1 LEACGRPKSICV
13 WAPPGFCRKKGLG
26 QGSQWDA
33 LQQAAGYLIGGAP
46 KSSGVGWSSRQG
58 TAEHSGERK
67 NILYHFMYRLQGK
80 TASSGFCV

>member
-1 LEACGRPKSICV
+1 
-13 WAPPGFCRKKGLG
+13 
-26 QGSQWDA
+26 